1 MKWTAAAACFVLA
14 LMAPRA
20 AAAQD
25 RKDITERAVAAMQAW
40 VNAVQSHEPGRFD
53 SPVVALAALS
63 YPQREELNLGMA
75 LFLETLLS
83 RKINNEAGSADAQR
97 IMALGRGAGEATSFL
112 KRAAVLHADV
122 AAYGDR
128 RPAAD
133 RLPASGQEVRIPAG
147 MGFTAIRPGEN
158 VSPLLRSDRLI
169 VGQDGQATGETLA
182 SWNWP
187 FARSLLELVV
197 RRDANKAI
205 DPFVGSWYHATMA
218 YMFANGLYG
227 DATPHLRDAERLLPN
242 DARLLFD
249 RGCYAELLGLPMHQ
263 EMLSAADIVEQRSR
277 ASAQDRG
284 PQWRPPGSAPA
295 LTIPLAETTNADAE
309 RLYRRALTA
318 DPALIEARVRLARL
332 LDIRKRHKD
341 AAAELKTALTDNP
354 TGVVG
359 FYAHLFAGRTAQASG
374 QADEAMM
381 HYKEARSLFP
391 DAQSALLALSQLSLL
406 QADVPEALASLE
418 RLGGRSEVFTAD
430 PWWQYYLC
438 SGRNADDLLTA
449 LWATVPPT
457 APR

>member
-1 MKWTAAAACFVLA
+1 VSAMRLVAAAVCFGLA
-14 LMAPRA
+14 LTSPRG

-25 RKDITERAVAAMQAW
+25 RKDITGRAVAAMQAW
-40 VNAVQSHEPGRFD
+40 VNAVQSHEPGRSD
-53 SPVVALAALS
+53 GPVVSLAALS
-63 YPQREELNLGMA
+63 YTQREELNLGMA

-83 RKINNEAGSADAQR
+83 KKINNEAGSADAQR
-97 IMALGRGAGEATSFL
+97 IMALARGAGEATAFL
-112 KRAAVLHADV
+112 KRAAVLHSDV

-128 RPAAD
+128 RPDD
-133 RLPASGQEVRIPAG
+133 RRPPSSNRDVQVIAGKAVTGLPL
-147 MGFTAIRPGEN
+147 GET
-158 VSPLLRSDRLI
+158 VPPLLRSDRLI
-169 VGQDGQATGETLA
+169 VAQDGQATGETLA

-197 RRDANKAI
+197 RRDGNRVV
-205 DPFVGSWYHATMA
+205 DPFIGSWYHATMA

-263 EMLSAADIVEQRSR
+263 EILSAADIVAQRSR
-277 ASAQDRG
+277 ASGQDRG
-284 PQWRPPGSAPA
+284 PQWRPSGSAPS
-295 LTIPLAETTNADAE
+295 LGIPLAATTNADAE
-309 RLYRRALTA
+309 RLYKRALETDA
-318 DPALIEARVRLARL
+318 SLVEARVRLARL
-332 LDIRKRHKD
+332 FGLRERHTD
-341 AAAELKTALTDNP
+341 AGRELKTALSGDP
-354 TGVVG
+354 AGALG

-406 QADVPEALASLE
+406 QADVPEALASIE

-438 SGRNADDLLTA
+438 SGRDADGLLTA
-449 LWATVPPT
+449 LWATVP
-457 APR
+457 R